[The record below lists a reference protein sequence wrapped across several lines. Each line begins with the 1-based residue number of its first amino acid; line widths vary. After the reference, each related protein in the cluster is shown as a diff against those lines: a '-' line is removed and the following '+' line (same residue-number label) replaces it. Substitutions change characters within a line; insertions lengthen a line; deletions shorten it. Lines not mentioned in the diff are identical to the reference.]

1 MGSTLRWWRPGTYT
15 FRVTAIKADGV
26 EHHSNEVQFVDS
38 RQTAPTS
45 AYTVDQWAATDV
57 RAAGTSEQGLSI
69 SWLHPAD
76 VAGWTIDKFVVEYR
90 IAGATTNTGSREYFA
105 SGENVA
111 TIGCL
116 SNPSI
121 RCVPAHILSVAEAG
135 HYTVRVVT
143 HRSKTGETTTTS
155 PTAWSD
161 YVEIVSTGQFRV
173 WFIDNTP
180 NPNPNIGTGRVFM
193 MVDTNRAN
201 ASATCFILGGQIN
214 CPPRTLVSLG
224 VSPGQSRDISVRA
237 TAGTQNTAISGDNV
251 IKLEYPSEGRLPATS
266 YDSLAKNGDLHG
278 PGPVEFTASGGSGK
292 LAVSWYKSFKASAVG
307 DIDGYAVQYK
317 LSSATTWTNVIKGV
331 DDREHVITGLADGMY
346 NVRVRAQ
353 SSGVDADAPATYTP
367 FKRYGMYYQRNVDV
381 AATNTAVPDP
391 ATGTFVA
398 YGDRSLTIDWAAPDA
413 SVHYYTLR
421 YRQVGTEEWTT
432 LTAHD
437 LTGIPICTRDESA
450 NDHPQSCQSDR
461 RVVITGLKP
470 AARYAVEINAHNANG
485 SSGFNLISG
494 AHGILPV
501 VNAATVK
508 FVGNITK
515 TYSAG
520 LVSSFERYRA
530 QAFTT
535 GSHAGGY
542 KLHEVKLKISRG
554 TGSTFD
560 PNAKIT
566 VKIQARGSNDRPD
579 PAALSVTLTSPSTL
593 FEGDNTFRASDGID
607 LDPSTKYFVVLEFP
621 QVNINA
627 HYHRT
632 NVDGEDPG
640 KKAGWSVGINS
651 FWYDPA
657 TETPWSNVSSA
668 ALMITIEGY
677 EK

>member
-1 MGSTLRWWRPGTYT
+1 MHY
-15 FRVTAIKADGV
+15 
-26 EHHSNEVQFVDS
+26 HSNGKFP
-38 RQTAPTS
+38 AS
-45 AYTVDQWAATDV
+45 AYD
-57 RAAGTSEQGLSI
+57 
-69 SWLHPAD
+69 
-76 VAGWTIDKFVVEYR
+76 
-90 IAGATTNTGSREYFA
+90 
-105 SGENVA
+105 
-111 TIGCL
+111 
-116 SNPSI
+116 
-121 RCVPAHILSVAEAG
+121 
-135 HYTVRVVT
+135 
-143 HRSKTGETTTTS
+143 
-155 PTAWSD
+155 
-161 YVEIVSTGQFRV
+161 
-173 WFIDNTP
+173 
-180 NPNPNIGTGRVFM
+180 
-193 MVDTNRAN
+193 
-201 ASATCFILGGQIN
+201 
-214 CPPRTLVSLG
+214 SLG
-224 VSPGQSRDISVRA
+224 VD
-237 TAGTQNTAISGDNV
+237 GDV
-251 IKLEYPSEGRLPATS
+251 YGPS
-266 YDSLAKNGDLHG
+266 
-278 PGPVEFTASGGSGK
+278 PVEFTASGGNGN
-292 LAVSWYKSFKASAVG
+292 LAVSWYKGFKAGAVG

-317 LSSATTWTNVIKGV
+317 LTGDTTWTNVIKGV
-331 DDREHVITGLADGMY
+331 DDREHVITGLADGTY
-346 NVRVRAQ
+346 NVRVRAR
-353 SSGVDADAPATYTP
+353 SSGVVDSPPAGYTA
-367 FKRYGMYYQRNVDV
+367 FARFGMYYQRDVEV
-381 AATNTAVPDP
+381 AATNTAVPGQVTDSD
-391 ATGTFVA
+391 FVF
-398 YGDRSLTIDWAAPDA
+398 GDRSLTIDWAAPDD

-421 YRQVGTEEWTT
+421 YRQKGTEEWTT
-432 LTAHD
+432 FTAHD
-437 LTGIPICTRDESA
+437 LTDIPICNRDASA
-450 NDHPQSCQSDR
+450 DDHPQSCRANR
-461 RVVITGLKP
+461 RVVLTGLEP

-485 SSGFNLISG
+485 SSGFHLISG
-494 AHGILPV
+494 AHGSPV
-501 VNAATVK
+501 ANAATVK

-593 FEGDNTFRASDGID
+593 VEGDNTFRTSDGID